1 MMNMP
6 AYKDSKTG
14 TWFVKFYCKDWTG
27 ENKQIKKRG
36 FVTKREALDY
46 ERNYKIRQENNLDMT
61 FGEFWKLYTEDVK
74 NYVKLNTWLTKE
86 HIVDTKILPYF
97 KNLKMNEITPGDV
110 RKWQNEMV
118 AFRNENG
125 KSYSQTYKKTMHN
138 ILSAIFNHA
147 CRFYNLKSNPARQAG
162 NMGREEKKEMLFW
175 TTEEYKKFSEAVID
189 KPVSFY
195 AFEMLYWTG
204 MRLGELLALTME
216 DFDFEKNTVRINK
229 SYQRLQGQDVITTP
243 KTPKSNRTIK
253 LPKFLAE
260 EMQEYFAMLY
270 DQTSTAR
277 IFLVTKSF
285 LHHEMERGCKLSGVK
300 KIRIHD
306 LRHSHISHL
315 IDLGFSAVAIAD
327 RVGHESIDITYRY
340 SHLFPSKQVAMAD
353 RLDAVNASFVGGMK
367 VAKKVQVHLDTI
379 LEELQTLDE
388 SDRGIDVEELLVPLK
403 HVLEHFA
410 KDVLGDDY
418 EAVYAVHTDREH
430 MHGHLIWNSES
441 MTTGKKYNSPKSNWK
456 NHLQPITNKYC
467 DELGLSIMPAEYSRN
482 PKNISKDKWEKEM
495 SMKEIIL
502 RDAKMCAY
510 AAGNVEHFKYL
521 MKRLGYV
528 FKKDAWME
536 VRAPGFR
543 YYHKLAKLD
552 EMFSEDMLRHYVDM
566 PWMSKPYF
574 YSSDI
579 RGLHRAKLSPF
590 QKKFYAKLYR
600 LRIVEQKRFVVGGAK
615 YTEDLKRFQRLQDE
629 YLLLVNNDIKSVV
642 ELVDFISEK
651 EDKIQQIEDRQKEIY
666 RESSSRKRN
675 IKNEE
680 QYREYQIWHVE
691 MQEELDEL
699 KQKKR
704 NIKRQIQLA
713 DDIIKE
719 DLYTAYYAVSEDE
732 EIVSDREIEIPGM
745 EETVEKVA
753 VVVVEPDANVEVMNH
768 NNNQNKIG
776 VQKEQT
782 DSTIKQLIDLDGV
795 GKPEIYNLNDA
806 NVARVDES
814 MTDVTDKSEFVETK
828 ETESVDKAGWI
839 VRRIS
844 ELGGYENVSDS
855 VKADVFRFDIADVSG
870 SIRLFSDV
878 MKRLGIKLDGDELF
892 GEFQKVYD
900 ESVGRDASKDKAEDK
915 MWNKGRGR

>member
-1 MMNMP
+1 MP

-36 FVTKREALDY
+36 FATKREALDY

-118 AFRNENG
+118 AFRYENG
-125 KSYSQTYKKTMHN
+125 KCYSQTYKKTMHN

-270 DQTSTAR
+270 DQTPTDR

-353 RLDAVNASFVGGMK
+353 RLDAVNASFE
-367 VAKKVQVHLDTI
+367 DC
-379 LEELQTLDE
+379 EEQD
-388 SDRGIDVEELLVPLK
+388 DDVEIMQTEETEPIGIP
-403 HVLEHFA
+403 E
-410 KDVLGDDY
+410 
-418 EAVYAVHTDREH
+418 VH
-430 MHGHLIWNSES
+430 N
-441 MTTGKKYNSPKSNWK
+441 
-456 NHLQPITNKYC
+456 
-467 DELGLSIMPAEYSRN
+467 
-482 PKNISKDKWEKEM
+482 
-495 SMKEIIL
+495 
-502 RDAKMCAY
+502 
-510 AAGNVEHFKYL
+510 
-521 MKRLGYV
+521 
-528 FKKDAWME
+528 
-536 VRAPGFR
+536 
-543 YYHKLAKLD
+543 
-552 EMFSEDMLRHYVDM
+552 
-566 PWMSKPYF
+566 
-574 YSSDI
+574 SSD
-579 RGLHRAKLSPF
+579 
-590 QKKFYAKLYR
+590 
-600 LRIVEQKRFVVGGAK
+600 V
-615 YTEDLKRFQRLQDE
+615 
-629 YLLLVNNDIKSVV
+629 
-642 ELVDFISEK
+642 
-651 EDKIQQIEDRQKEIY
+651 
-666 RESSSRKRN
+666 
-675 IKNEE
+675 
-680 QYREYQIWHVE
+680 
-691 MQEELDEL
+691 
-699 KQKKR
+699 
-704 NIKRQIQLA
+704 
-713 DDIIKE
+713 
-719 DLYTAYYAVSEDE
+719 
-732 EIVSDREIEIPGM
+732 
-745 EETVEKVA
+745 
-753 VVVVEPDANVEVMNH
+753 
-768 NNNQNKIG
+768 
-776 VQKEQT
+776 
-782 DSTIKQLIDLDGV
+782 
-795 GKPEIYNLNDA
+795 
-806 NVARVDES
+806 NVARMDES
-814 MTDVTDKSEFVETK
+814 TTDVTGKSEFVETK
-828 ETESVDKAGWI
+828 ETEPVDKVGWI

-844 ELGGYENVSDS
+844 ELGGYENISDS
-855 VKADVFRFDIADVSG
+855 VKADVFGFDIADVSG

-878 MKRLGIKLDGDELF
+878 MKRLGIKKDGDELYE
-892 GEFQKVYD
+892 EFQRIYD
-900 ESVGRDASKDKAEDK
+900 ERVSRDTNTEKAKDKIWD
-915 MWNKGRGR
+915 MRR